1 MSQNIPDIS
10 AIRPNPNKKLLIET
24 DFGKFARYPIKTHL
38 VVKGDDLKE
47 MMDKYV
53 RPYIMPGDSV
63 YLSEKMV
70 AISQGRAFPISEIKP
85 SRLAKFL
92 VRFVYKSP
100 YGIGL
105 GSPYTMELALRDI
118 GAPLILFGAL
128 CAAVTKP
135 FGIRGVFYRIVGNRA
150 RAIDGPGEYVIPPYN
165 KYAKLAP
172 LKPHKVA
179 KELSEYLGCDVV
191 IIDANDLGVEVLG
204 KPRKK
209 IDIRMIRQ
217 IFKDNPL
224 SQSAEQTPI
233 AIVRKMPDDAIE
245 PVFSE
250 QQPDTG
256 DFGVS
261 VPQA

>member
-1 MSQNIPDIS
+1 MSQNITDIS
-10 AIRPNPNKKLLIET
+10 CLKPNPDKKLLIDT
-24 DFGKFARYPIKTHL
+24 DYGKFARFPVRTHL

-47 MMDKYV
+47 IMDKYV
-53 RPYIMPGDSV
+53 RPYLQPGDSIF
-63 YLSEKMV
+63 LSEKMV

-85 SRLAKFL
+85 SWLARFL

-118 GAPLILFGAL
+118 GVPLILFGAF
-128 CAAVTKP
+128 CAAITKP
-135 FGIRGVFYRIVGNRA
+135 FGIRGVFYRVVGNRA

-172 LKPHKVA
+172 LKPNKVA

-191 IIDANDLGVEVLG
+191 IVDANDLGVEILG
-204 KPRKK
+204 KSRR
-209 IDIRMIRQ
+209 DIELRMVRQ

-224 SQSAEQTPI
+224 CQSAEQTPI
-233 AIVRKMPDDAIE
+233 AIVRKMPDDAVE
-245 PVFSE
+245 PVFDDK
-250 QQPDTG
+250 PAAG
-256 DFGVS
+256 DFGAS
-261 VPQA
+261 VPQT